1 MKGAA
6 KEEYVMGWEE
16 FVAMK
21 QSITPAT
28 SINDSF
34 LSFSLEFQV
43 CLLFPAGTPTGTIYN
58 IIYDIILYFILLQS
72 AFYA

>member
-6 KEEYVMGWEE
+6 REEYIMGWEA

-28 SINDSF
+28 SVNDSF
-34 LSFSLEFQV
+34 LPFSLEFQG
-43 CLLFPAGTPTGTIYN
+43 CLLFPAGTRTGTIYN
-58 IIYDIILYFILLQS
+58 ITYDIILYLILLRS

>member
-6 KEEYVMGWEE
+6 KEEYIMGWEAS
-16 FVAMK
+16 VATK

-28 SINDSF
+28 SVNDSF
-34 LSFSLEFQV
+34 LSFSSEFQG
-43 CLLFPAGTPTGTIYN
+43 CLLFPAGTWTGTIYN
-58 IIYDIILYFILLQS
+58 IIYDIILYLILLRS